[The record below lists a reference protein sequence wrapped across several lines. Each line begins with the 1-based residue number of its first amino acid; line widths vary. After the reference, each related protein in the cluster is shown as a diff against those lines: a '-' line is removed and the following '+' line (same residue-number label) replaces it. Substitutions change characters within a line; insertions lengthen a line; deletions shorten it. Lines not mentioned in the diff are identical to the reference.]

1 MCCLHKIQ
9 DLSFGVETKMAD
21 IAASHFVIVV

>member
-9 DLSFGVETKMAD
+9 DLSFVAETKMAD